1 MSFKC
6 SAPVGSG
13 FAATGWGATAQR
25 AECLLRSTEGMA
37 LHWPG
42 EGARGRGFRPDSP
55 VKAPNLPYSAR

>member
-25 AECLLRSTEGMA
+25 AECLLRSTDGRV
-37 LHWPG
+37 LHWG
-42 EGARGRGFRPDSP
+42 LERGRGGEGFARI
-55 VKAPNLPYSAR
+55 AP